1 MNIGMLWFD
10 NDTKSDLLTKVS
22 RAAIYYQ
29 NKYGKQPNICFV
41 HPSMAQT
48 KSEDQAIIAGKIE
61 VRLTKSVRPHHFWI
75 GIQSLNGVAVT

>member
-1 MNIGMLWFD
+1 MNVGMLWFD